1 MWQASA
7 TTVSLPPLAEPTT
20 IAPPTAEVTGFQRLV
35 RHIIFTAGMRV
46 ASLGLGLASTVV
58 IARMLGP
65 SGQGVVAVLWFV
77 GGLAVQLGNLGL
89 HATATYFVA
98 QERARLRP
106 VVTLSVAQSALVG
119 GVLALLLMRLGH
131 GRPDWFAGVAPDY
144 VTLFALA
151 VPFML
156 AALFFQS
163 TLLGLERIRAYN
175 GIETGGRA
183 LLLLLLLIT
192 LVALR
197 AGLVMAVVSVVAT
210 QILVCLGYGI
220 ALRRAGAEWQLRFPS
235 GFVSAALG
243 YGVKAYFTAL
253 FAFLV
258 IRSDIFLVNYL
269 RGTTAAGF
277 YSVAVSLAD
286 QALLLPTIIGAMLFP
301 AVARRQQAREQLTLQ
316 VSRQTV
322 AAMLLLVVVLAVA
335 ARPVLWLLYGPA
347 FLESAPAFHW
357 LLPGIFLLSVEIVLA
372 QHLAA
377 LGFPRALVYVWL
389 AGFLLNLPLNLV
401 LIPRWGI
408 VGAAVASS
416 LSYGFVFVAVLR
428 MFLARTQT
436 GLRAV
441 LVPRPSEL
449 RQLFSRKPP
458 N

>member
-1 MWQASA
+1 
-7 TTVSLPPLAEPTT
+7 
-20 IAPPTAEVTGFQRLV
+20 LV
-35 RHIIFTAGMRV
+35 HHIIFTAGMRV
-46 ASLGLGLASTVV
+46 ASLALGLASTVV
-58 IARMLGP
+58 IARTLGP
-65 SGQGVVAVLWFV
+65 RGQGVVAMLWFV

-98 QERARLRP
+98 QEHARLGS

-119 GVLALLLMRLGH
+119 GALALLLMGLAH
-131 GRPDWFAGVAPDY
+131 GQPGWFAGVAPDY

-183 LLLLLLLIT
+183 LLLLLLLIS
-192 LVALR
+192 LVALQ
-197 AGLVMAVVSVVAT
+197 AGLVLAVISIVTT
-210 QILVCLGYGI
+210 QLLVCLGYGI
-220 ALRRAGAEWQLRFPS
+220 ALRWAGAKWELRFPA

-243 YGVKAYFTAL
+243 YGLKAYFTAL

-258 IRSDIFLVNYL
+258 IRADIFLVNYL
-269 RGTTAAGF
+269 RGTAAAGL

-286 QALLLPTIIGAMLFP
+286 QALLLPTIIGLMLFP
-301 AVARRQQAREQLTLQ
+301 AVARPQQAREQLTLTLQ

-322 AAMLLLVVVLAVA
+322 AVMLLLVVVLAVA

-347 FLESAPAFHW
+347 FHESAPAFHW

-377 LGFPRALVYVWL
+377 LGFPRALVFVWL

-416 LSYGFVFVAVLR
+416 LSYGFVFLAVLR
-428 MFLARTQT
+428 MFLSRTQAE
-436 GLRAV
+436 LRAV
-441 LVPRPSEL
+441 LVPRWSEL
-449 RQLFSRKPP
+449 RQLFSRRPP
-458 N
+458 T